1 MTGTY
6 KPLKVGLFDNRK
18 TRYTM
23 AQVKKATGADIV
35 FNGSL
40 FNWSDYSPCCDIRIG
55 GQTLNDDEWGYYGYG
70 WNDNE
75 LPKVMHSKDMFAV
88 DNYLSCIWAIH
99 GGEKQTLNDSQSGI
113 GGVRGRTAFGF
124 KADGTMVI
132 IVTSDKSSPMSLT
145 QVRDA
150 LFNSGCVNGI
160 ILDGGGSS
168 QIDTPDEDILSSRIV
183 SNFVCVWID
192 KTGHKND
199 TVFMTKEDD
208 TLNIIQPNYKWA
220 YGATIRQKTD
230 YIVLHHVG
238 AKGSF
243 TPEKL
248 HAEHL
253 KKGWRGIAYNFYVRK
268 DGAIYRGREENAA
281 GGHTLDYNLVSIGV
295 CFEGNFELETMP
307 DAQKNAGRELVAYLK
322 AKYPTAQI
330 VRHSKLNATACPGI
344 NFPFADIT
352 AVPTTAPATN
362 IIYRVTAQCGA
373 YKDKPKAEAIKTEL
387 EAKGYKVT
395 ITEVKI

>member
-6 KPLKVGLFDNRK
+6 KPLKVGIFDNRK

-40 FNWSDYSPCCDIRIG
+40 FNWSDYSPCCDIRVN

-99 GGEKQTLNDSQSGI
+99 NGEKQPLNDNAVGI
-113 GGVRGRTAFGF
+113 GGTRGRTAFGF

-183 SNFVCVWID
+183 GNFVCVWID
-192 KTGHKND
+192 KVGHKKD
-199 TVFMTKEDD
+199 PVFMTKEDD

-268 DGAIYRGREENAA
+268 DGTIYHGREENAA

-322 AKYPTAQI
+322 AKYPTAQV

-352 AVPTTAPATN
+352 TVPTTAPATN

-373 YKDKPKAEAIKTEL
+373 YKDKPKAEAIKKEL